1 MITLSKFERLVMAN
15 IAQKPVELPDMGE
28 DGELLGSWA
37 LSLSG
42 MNKHEQ
48 YAHIQVLLSD
58 LLVAEMD
65 DQDRLQMMT
74 VLTPTIERVIGRLR
88 NDYIYEHQN
97 LTDTQQQSTSEVRS
111 LHFIMVLIY
120 KNIASRAYVE
130 LHQSENGNS
139 PLNDNWLKKLVKT
152 VSGNNKDR
160 VAVAIY
166 HMTRLYVKLLLE
178 YALTYQ
184 RAPRVI
190 WQQLNFWYLRAIHE
204 GVAYSDIQKTDKRL
218 PEDSIHRQYEQA
230 CISSF
235 INAFAYRRQDILN
248 MFKIMPSWTKYV
260 HSTFEPRPE
269 LKIFV
274 NLLGNHP
281 PELITPYATV
291 NPYSDEYQC
300 LFFDADPLIEY
311 LLEVRAGKHITADAQ
326 SVFEVRLA
334 KMVLLAFDRQ
344 SKQDRIDR
352 IGQQGGQLLTGLSAV
367 WHELSGGKELGEV
380 INYQA
385 LSDARQP
392 RSLQPPLAKPLPQD
406 TVKITSKTE
415 SSVRFNYT
423 KAFKISEDVR
433 ESVPDRSFLQVFG
446 LFALRSDNS
455 KNTNPWQLGIAHW
468 VDRYHEDIE
477 VDGRFLGRILMAAGV
492 RLLTSN
498 RRSQEF
504 AYALLIDGDEL
515 NKQSTLIV
523 PRYHFNVGD
532 LVLLR
537 IDTKEIQLRLERN
550 LLSTDEI
557 EQYQIVRLTN

>member
-15 IAQKPVELPDMGE
+15 ITQKSIELPDMGE

-48 YAHIQVLLSD
+48 YAHIQSLLSD
-58 LLVAEMD
+58 MLVANQD
-65 DQDRLQMMT
+65 DKSCLQMMA
-74 VLTPTIERVIGRLR
+74 VLTPTIERIIGQLR

-111 LHFIMVLIY
+111 LYFLMVLIY
-120 KNIASRAYVE
+120 KNIASRAYVQ
-130 LHQSENGNS
+130 LHQSDNADS

-152 VSGNNKDR
+152 VSGDNKDSI
-160 VAVAIY
+160 AIAIY
-166 HMTRLYVKLLLE
+166 HMVRLYVQLLLE

-190 WQQLNFWYLRAIHE
+190 WQQLNFWYLRAILE
-204 GVAYSDIQKTDKRL
+204 GVAYQDVQKFDKHL
-218 PEDSIHRQYEQA
+218 VQDSIHKQYEQA
-230 CISSF
+230 CIASF
-235 INAFAYRRQDILN
+235 TNFFAYRRQDILN
-248 MFKIMPSWTKYV
+248 IFKVMPSWTKYV

-300 LFFDADPLIEY
+300 LFFDADELINY
-311 LLEVRAGKHITADAQ
+311 LIEVRAGKHITSDAQ
-326 SVFEVRLA
+326 SAFEVRLA

-344 SKQDRIDR
+344 AKQDRIDR
-352 IGQQGGQLLTGLSAV
+352 IGEQGGQLLTGFSAIF
-367 WHELSGGKELGEV
+367 HELSGGRELGEV
-380 INYQA
+380 INQKA
-385 LSDARQP
+385 LADSYQP
-392 RSLQPPLAKPLPQD
+392 RSVQPPLASPHPQE
-406 TVKITSKTE
+406 TVKITSKNDNMA
-415 SSVRFNYT
+415 RFNYT
-423 KAFKISEDVR
+423 KAFKVNEDVR

-446 LFALRSDNS
+446 LFALKSDNS
-455 KNTNPWQLGIAHW
+455 KNANPWQLGIAHW
-468 VDRYHEDIE
+468 VDRYHDDIE
-477 VDGRFLGRILMAAGV
+477 VDGRFLGRILMAVGV
-492 RLLTSN
+492 RLLTSD
-498 RRSQEF
+498 RRSQDY

-532 LVLLR
+532 LVLMR
-537 IDTKEIQLRLERN
+537 VDTKEIQLRLERN

>member
-1 MITLSKFERLVMAN
+1 MITLSKFESLVMAK

-48 YAHIQVLLSD
+48 YAHIQALLSD

-65 DQDRLQMMT
+65 DQDRLQMMA
-74 VLTPTIERVIGRLR
+74 VLTPTIERVIGQLR

-260 HSTFEPRPE
+260 HSTFEPRP
-269 LKIFV
+269 
-274 NLLGNHP
+274 
-281 PELITPYATV
+281 
-291 NPYSDEYQC
+291 
-300 LFFDADPLIEY
+300 
-311 LLEVRAGKHITADAQ
+311 
-326 SVFEVRLA
+326 
-334 KMVLLAFDRQ
+334 
-344 SKQDRIDR
+344 
-352 IGQQGGQLLTGLSAV
+352 
-367 WHELSGGKELGEV
+367 
-380 INYQA
+380 
-385 LSDARQP
+385 
-392 RSLQPPLAKPLPQD
+392 
-406 TVKITSKTE
+406 
-415 SSVRFNYT
+415 
-423 KAFKISEDVR
+423 
-433 ESVPDRSFLQVFG
+433 
-446 LFALRSDNS
+446 
-455 KNTNPWQLGIAHW
+455 
-468 VDRYHEDIE
+468 
-477 VDGRFLGRILMAAGV
+477 
-492 RLLTSN
+492 
-498 RRSQEF
+498 
-504 AYALLIDGDEL
+504 
-515 NKQSTLIV
+515 
-523 PRYHFNVGD
+523 
-532 LVLLR
+532 
-537 IDTKEIQLRLERN
+537 
-550 LLSTDEI
+550 
-557 EQYQIVRLTN
+557 